1 MPHLQSGQ
9 DSLPVTRRAAQ
20 RGRLPSAA
28 SPQLIGQ
35 LAFLDA
41 PDRLSVLMVYNV
53 EVDGSDGV
61 SELFCLATTL
71 LDHQAYPAEAVVAAY
86 PQRWSA
92 SETTIGENTRPPSGT
107 SNPRRAQL
115 VFNSHDAT
123 VLGDS
128 VGDRLIG
135 RDQVWFTEKHSDGS
149 TRLYPLADLDPRKE
163 EAIGRRYLAGRYG
176 ARPILSRQEFDATA
190 ELITSGDRS

>member
-1 MPHLQSGQ
+1 MIDGTSRPLKVPLDLRHAGREPALPHLQSGQ

-92 SETTIGENTRPPSGT
+92 SETTIGENTRPRSGRTRDHHRGRRTRDEHSSCSTPTTPPSSAILSATGSSAVT
-107 SNPRRAQL
+107 RSGSPRSTQMAARACIPSL
-115 VFNSHDAT
+115 T
-123 VLGDS
+123 
-128 VGDRLIG
+128 
-135 RDQVWFTEKHSDGS
+135 S
-149 TRLYPLADLDPRKE
+149 TRVRKK
-163 EAIGRRYLAGRYG
+163 R
-176 ARPILSRQEFDATA
+176 
-190 ELITSGDRS
+190 